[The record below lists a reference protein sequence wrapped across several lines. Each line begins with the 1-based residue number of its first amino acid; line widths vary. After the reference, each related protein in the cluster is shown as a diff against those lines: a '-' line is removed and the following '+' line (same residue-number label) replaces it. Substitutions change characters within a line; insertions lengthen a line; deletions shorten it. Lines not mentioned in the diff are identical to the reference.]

1 MSLMPLPAFNIN
13 KLFLRVRMHAY
24 AVVVVVYI
32 LYFRGGNPKK
42 WGFLRKKWA
51 FMRKKCLF
59 LRRKSEEIPHFFC
72 INPKI

>member
-1 MSLMPLPAFNIN
+1 MPLPAFNIN
-13 KLFLRVRMHAY
+13 KLFLRVRTHAY

-51 FMRKKCLF
+51 FLRKK
-59 LRRKSEEIPHFFC
+59 
-72 INPKI
+72 

>member
-1 MSLMPLPAFNIN
+1 MPLPAFNIN

-51 FMRKKCLF
+51 FMRKK
-59 LRRKSEEIPHFFC
+59 
-72 INPKI
+72 

>member
-1 MSLMPLPAFNIN
+1 M
-13 KLFLRVRMHAY
+13 RTHAY

-51 FMRKKCLF
+51 FLRKKCLF
-59 LRRKSEEIPHFFC
+59 LRKKRAFMRNKKSGIYAALYFKVEYRM
-72 INPKI
+72 